1 MLPPLSLSVS
11 LSFSLLH
18 PSCSSCAQSWLS
30 CSNSPAGTN
39 RALLC
44 KSTVDGLQ
52 VTQLNVDHT
61 TENEDEL
68 FRLSQL
74 GESGRGRPPWLT
86 LSLLPGGRLGRGR
99 KCLGCDLGLGT
110 SLPGVGSQLCPL
122 LAGDVR
128 NFGSLCLSFPI
139 CVMRIV
145 VTPASGPCED

>member
-1 MLPPLSLSVS
+1 MRCLPLLSLSLCSTCPVLPCTQS
-11 LSFSLLH
+11 L
-18 PSCSSCAQSWLS
+18 LS

-74 GESGRGRPPWLT
+74 GTSEWGRPPQLT
-86 LSLLPGGRLGRGR
+86 LFSSGSRVGRGM
-99 KCLGCDLGLGT
+99 KCSGCDLGLGT

-122 LAGDVR
+122 LAGDVQ
-128 NFGSLCLSFPI
+128 NFRRFLCLSFPI
-139 CVMRIV
+139 CVTRIV
-145 VTPASGPCED
+145 AVLTL